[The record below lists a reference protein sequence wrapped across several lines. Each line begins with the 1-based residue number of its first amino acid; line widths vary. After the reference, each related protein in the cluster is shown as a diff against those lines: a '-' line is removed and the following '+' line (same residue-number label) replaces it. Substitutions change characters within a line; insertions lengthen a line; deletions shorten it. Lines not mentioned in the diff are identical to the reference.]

1 MSVYVNKDGQQFGPY
16 TVEQLRM
23 YVQQGNFTTA
33 DHACFDGQNWVTIAQ
48 VPGFA
53 AGGDSVTTPQQPQA
67 VPEDALE
74 SLPKK
79 KKIILYA
86 SVGAIA
92 ALLVTGL
99 LIWLLAADESNQT
112 TAETPPVKSPE
123 VAKVV
128 VDGDKIEE
136 RDDLYYFEGKL
147 FTGFAVDKYEN
158 GQKKYEATL
167 KDGKEHGL
175 YTQWYENG
183 QKSWEG
189 TFKDGEEIS
198 TKEWDEDGNPLGQD
212 QGGEAPKS
220 VVDATKVVVDA
231 DHLEE
236 RDDLFYFKGEPFTGC
251 AVAEA
256 DNGQRETTY
265 KDGKK
270 HGLDFW
276 YEDGQKSSETTYKDG
291 KKHGLS
297 TSWYENG
304 QKSFEK
310 TYKDGKMFSYKEWD
324 EDGTPLGQDQE
335 VGATKPVVEAA
346 KVVVDDGKLEVRGGF
361 YYFKGALF
369 TGVTVAKGPNG
380 KKSSETTFKD
390 GNIDGLVTEWDENG
404 QKKSE
409 FIYSKDGKRNGL
421 ETQWYDNGQKEFE
434 VTYKDEQEDGP
445 WTFWYENGQMAEEG
459 TSKDGNLVTAI
470 AWKPNG
476 EKCPD
481 TNIVNG
487 TGITCYYHDN
497 GQKRSE
503 HTYKDGK
510 EDGLSTSWYENGQK
524 SWEGTFKDGEEISFK
539 SWDEDGNPK

>member
-1 MSVYVNKDGQQFGPY
+1 MKIYVSKDGKQYGPY
-16 TVEQLRM
+16 TVKQLRE
-23 YVQQGNFTTA
+23 YVRQGNFTTA
-33 DHACFDGQNWVTIAQ
+33 DHACYDGQNWVTIAQ

-53 AGGDSVTTPQQPQA
+53 AGGDSVTTPQQHQA
-67 VPEDALE
+67 VPEDALK

-79 KKIILYA
+79 KKIILCA

-99 LIWLLAADESNQT
+99 LIWLLADDESNQT

-136 RDDLYYFEGKL
+136 REDLYYFEGKL
-147 FTGFAVDKYEN
+147 FTGLAVDKYEN
-158 GQKKYEATL
+158 GQKKYEATY
-167 KDGKEHGL
+167 KDGKEDGL
-175 YTQWYENG
+175 STSWYENG

-256 DNGQRETTY
+256 DNGQ
-265 KDGKK
+265 
-270 HGLDFW
+270 
-276 YEDGQKSSETTYKDG
+276 SETTYKDG
-291 KKHGLS
+291 KKHGLEF
-297 TSWYENG
+297 WYENG
-304 QKSFEK
+304 QKAEEGTWKDGKKHGLSTSWQEDGQKSSECTYKDGERDGLWTQWYDNGQKRFEK
-310 TYKDGKMFSYKEWD
+310 TYKDGKMISYKEWD

-335 VGATKPVVEAA
+335 VGATKPAVEAA

-434 VTYKDEQEDGP
+434 VTYKDDKEDGL
-445 WTFWYENGQMAEEG
+445 WTSWYENGQMAEEG
-459 TSKDGNLVTAI
+459 TSKDGNLVSAT

-481 TNIVNG
+481 TNLVDGN
-487 TGITCYYHDN
+487 GITCYYHDN
-497 GQKRSE
+497 GQKSWE
-503 HTYKDGK
+503 GTYKDGELVK
-510 EDGLSTSWYENGQK
+510 TK
-524 SWEGTFKDGEEISFK
+524 
-539 SWDEDGNPK
+539 

>member
-1 MSVYVNKDGQQFGPY
+1 MFV
-16 TVEQLRM
+16 
-23 YVQQGNFTTA
+23 
-33 DHACFDGQNWVTIAQ
+33 
-48 VPGFA
+48 
-53 AGGDSVTTPQQPQA
+53 
-67 VPEDALE
+67 
-74 SLPKK
+74 
-79 KKIILYA
+79 
-86 SVGAIA
+86 
-92 ALLVTGL
+92 ALLMAGCGEDTKKP
-99 LIWLLAADESNQT
+99 AEDSPESNQST
-112 TAETPPVKSPE
+112 ADNPPAQTAE
-123 VAKVV
+123 VA
-128 VDGDKIEE
+128 
-136 RDDLYYFEGKL
+136 
-147 FTGFAVDKYEN
+147 
-158 GQKKYEATL
+158 
-167 KDGKEHGL
+167 
-175 YTQWYENG
+175 
-183 QKSWEG
+183 
-189 TFKDGEEIS
+189 
-198 TKEWDEDGNPLGQD
+198 
-212 QGGEAPKS
+212 
-220 VVDATKVVVDA
+220 KVVVDA

-270 HGLDFW
+270 HGL
-276 YEDGQKSSETTYKDG
+276 
-291 KKHGLS
+291 S

-304 QKSFEK
+304 QKRFEK
-310 TYKDGKMFSYKEWD
+310 TYKDGKMISYKEWD

-335 VGATKPVVEAA
+335 VGATKPAVEAA

-445 WTFWYENGQMAEEG
+445 WTSWYENGQMAEEG

-510 EDGLSTSWYENGQK
+510 EHGLGTAWYENGQK
-524 SWEGTFKDGEEISFK
+524 SAEYTFKDGKMDGLRTSWHDNGQKAVEATFKDGEVISEK
-539 SWDEDGNPK
+539 WWDKDGSPR